1 MRLATKLRRPT
12 LPGKQAVRALCSSQT
27 EGAEALFWANDPIRS
42 VPLYERRRN
51 IQRPLFVQQSH
62 RKRATRRVVKSTKF
76 QGSSAGLLLYH
87 ANISRDPC
95 IQWGVTYPG
104 RGTGEALEPWP
115 LSGVPTFHPIFH
127 YFSVFSIDDTEL
139 CYFQSKTPTD
149 PRSIIHS
156 LLTSVGRSS
165 KQLTPSCLL
174 TDSTAVTPW
183 WWKWLRMSTSE
194 N

>member
-1 MRLATKLRRPT
+1 MKGDSFVPYVLRLEFEVMRLATKLRRPS

-87 ANISRDPC
+87 ANISWDPC
-95 IQWGVTYPG
+95 IQMGGDLSWTRDRRGPG
-104 RGTGEALEPWP
+104 AMATFWCSHFPPNLP
-115 LSGVPTFHPIFH
+115 LLLSFLNWR
-127 YFSVFSIDDTEL
+127 YRAMLLSI
-139 CYFQSKTPTD
+139 Q
-149 PRSIIHS
+149 
-156 LLTSVGRSS
+156 
-165 KQLTPSCLL
+165 
-174 TDSTAVTPW
+174 DS
-183 WWKWLRMSTSE
+183 